1 MVTLYQK
8 IINEKLNVRQT
19 EELVKKYLES
29 KTKIKKIK
37 NVSSPNL
44 ELTNI
49 ENDLVRLLG
58 TKVTVQKNNKGK
70 GKIHMDF
77 YSDSDLQRLLDI
89 IIK

>member
-1 MVTLYQK
+1 MTLYQK

-44 ELTNI
+44 ELTKI
-49 ENDLVRLLG
+49 ENDLVRFLG
-58 TKVTVQKNNKGK
+58 TKVTVQKKLIYQISK
-70 GKIHMDF
+70 
-77 YSDSDLQRLLDI
+77 
-89 IIK
+89 